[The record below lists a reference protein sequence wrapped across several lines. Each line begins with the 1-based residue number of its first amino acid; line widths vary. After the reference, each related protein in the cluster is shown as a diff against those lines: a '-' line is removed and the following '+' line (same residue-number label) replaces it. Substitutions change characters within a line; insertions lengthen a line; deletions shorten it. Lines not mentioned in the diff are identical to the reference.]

1 MGSGRPRKE
10 LEPEQVRKL
19 AGLHCSVDEIAD
31 ILGCGRDTIYRHYKE
46 ELDIGRAEGRMR
58 LRTMQFKSAQSGSAA
73 MLIWLGKQIL
83 GQKDQQEIAVVDEE
97 EKRLSEEDGDAML
110 NRITGNENSGNGSG
124 DKKSSP
130 SSTSE

>member
-1 MGSGRPRKE
+1 
-10 LEPEQVRKL
+10 
-19 AGLHCSVDEIAD
+19 
-31 ILGCGRDTIYRHYKE
+31 
-46 ELDIGRAEGRMR
+46 
-58 LRTMQFKSAQSGSAA
+58 MQFKSAQSGSAA

-97 EKRLSEEDGDAML
+97 EKRLSEEDVDAML

>member
-46 ELDIGRAEGRMR
+46 ELDRQGRRSNETKDDAV
-58 LRTMQFKSAQSGSAA
+58 QVSAK
-73 MLIWLGKQIL
+73 W
-83 GQKDQQEIAVVDEE
+83 VC
-97 EKRLSEEDGDAML
+97 GDADMAW
-110 NRITGNENSGNGSG
+110 
-124 DKKSSP
+124 
-130 SSTSE
+130 